1 MIATVAMM
9 LSLAAS
15 PAVQAQA
22 GSTPAAK
29 PEKKICRRIETTGS
43 LLPGKST
50 CHTKSEWAQIDQS
63 NSEGVS
69 AAQSSIR
76 MGAGGRE

>member
-1 MIATVAMM
+1 MIATVAFL

-22 GSTPAAK
+22 ESTAAVR
-29 PEKKICRRIETTGS
+29 PEKKICRRLETTGS
-43 LLPGKST
+43 LLPGKPT

-76 MGAGGRE
+76 SGAGGRE